1 MTTPPAATEE
11 DDGRLVARSL
21 DGDQQAFA
29 LLVKRHERLVFR
41 IVGGFLRDRAE
52 VEEVAQDA
60 FLRAFAGL
68 RTFRP
73 GAPFGPWIAQIATR
87 VSYDR
92 LRERMR
98 RPEVRWEDL
107 PPGERDAALGLAAG
121 RGADQQVAARD
132 LAERAL
138 AGLPVKDRQALIL
151 SDALGLSTQEVARLM
166 GTTGLAIRVRLHRAR
181 RAMRRLADGLLREA
195 EPKG

>member
-1 MTTPPAATEE
+1 MTTPPAEPEE

-21 DGDQQAFA
+21 DGDEQAFA
-29 LLVKRHERLVFR
+29 FLVKRHERLVFR

-87 VSYDR
+87 ASYDR
-92 LRERMR
+92 LRQRVR

-107 PPGERDAALGLAAG
+107 PPGEREAVMRLSAG

-138 AGLPVKDRQALIL
+138 AGLPAKDRQALIL
-151 SDALGLSTQEVARLM
+151 SDALGMSTQEVAGLM
-166 GTTGLAIRVRLHRAR
+166 GTTGLAVRVRLHRAR
-181 RAMRRLADGLLREA
+181 RAMRRLAEGLLREA
-195 EPKG
+195 GPKE

>member
-11 DDGRLVARSL
+11 DDGRLVARCL

-68 RTFRP
+68 RTFRS
-73 GAPFGPWIAQIATR
+73 GAPFGPWIARIATR

-98 RPEVRWEDL
+98 RPEVRWDDL

-121 RGADQQVAARD
+121 RSAEQQVAARD

-151 SDALGLSTQEVARLM
+151 SDALGLSTQEVAGLM

-181 RAMRRLADGLLREA
+181 RAMRRLADGLLRGA